1 MTTTELTCAEYDR
14 LREQA
19 AQHLT
24 VHALFALLAAKL
36 PKRNLRVAQAWDI
49 FATAMLEEYSK

>member
-24 VHALFALLAAKL
+24 VHALFALLAGRL
-36 PKRNLRVAQAWDI
+36 PRHNHKVRKAWDI